1 VGGSYPYF
9 GLGPFHL
16 PGQLLSLRSDDE
28 VQGFVVTP
36 LAVVTMFFIF
46 GFVGKES
53 DTPNEGS
60 GEGQAC
66 RSFSE
71 ASCVVSLFRSSV
83 RQEILINW
91 VRAELSVLARVS
103 YGVVRHEF
111 VGRPHLC
118 PGFVRTEVVGAGH
131 PGESGESAARGGWLP
146 ID

>member
-1 VGGSYPYF
+1 MV
-9 GLGPFHL
+9 
-16 PGQLLSLRSDDE
+16 RSR
-28 VQGFVVTP
+28 VFVVTP
-36 LAVVTMFFIF
+36 LAVVIRFFIF

-53 DTPNEGS
+53 DAPNEGS

-71 ASCVVSLFRSSV
+71 ARCVVPLFLSSV

-103 YGVVRHEF
+103 SGVARSEF

-118 PGFVRTEVVGAGH
+118 PGLSEPKLSVPDTLVRQG
-131 PGESGESAARGGWLP
+131 SQLRESAGL
-146 ID
+146 